1 MPAWLIVCPCA
12 QATRPVVEALL
23 GGYYVVD
30 DLAAALA
37 APVVDGVTYVTPD
50 GARVSLWRPGSRVGL
65 DAGEASGALERKRR
79 IRELEGL
86 EPDLAA
92 VFEHVSDQVVEA
104 NAAVEEARAAEG
116 DAAGEIARLE
126 GERRSLL
133 SEIGRLEQSA
143 NNAEVERVRI
153 SKRREQAC
161 RSRSR
166 CAPARG

>member
-1 MPAWLIVCPCA
+1 MRL
-12 QATRPVVEALL
+12 VV
-23 GGYYVVD
+23 Y
-30 DLAAALA
+30 
-37 APVVDGVTYVTPD
+37 
-50 GARVSLWRPGSRVGL
+50 

-116 DAAGEIARLE
+116 DAAGEIARLG

-153 SKRREQAC
+153 SKRREQAAEAVRAAVVAAIDAQVGVEVEC
-161 RSRSR
+161 VDV
-166 CAPARG
+166 CIDGLVFPKE

>member
-1 MPAWLIVCPCA
+1 M
-12 QATRPVVEALL
+12 
-23 GGYYVVD
+23 
-30 DLAAALA
+30 
-37 APVVDGVTYVTPD
+37 TPD
-50 GARVSLWRPGSRVGL
+50 GARVSCGGLVRVGL

-133 SEIGRLEQSA
+133 SEIGRWSKA
-143 NNAEVERVRI
+143 PTMPRSNACAFQ
-153 SKRREQAC
+153 RREQPP
-161 RSRSR
+161 RRSR
-166 CAPARG
+166 CASAR

>member
-1 MPAWLIVCPCA
+1 M
-12 QATRPVVEALL
+12 
-23 GGYYVVD
+23 
-30 DLAAALA
+30 
-37 APVVDGVTYVTPD
+37 TPD
-50 GARVSLWRPGSRVGL
+50 GARVSCGGLVRVGL

-92 VFEHVSDQVVEA
+92 IFEHASDQVVEA

-133 SEIGRLEQSA
+133 SEIAAWSKASTMPRSSA
-143 NNAEVERVRI
+143 CASPSAASRPPRPFALCARALTSSPVRVT
-153 SKRREQAC
+153 RRVHRQATWSPDC
-161 RSRSR
+161 RGQR
-166 CAPARG
+166 

>member
-1 MPAWLIVCPCA
+1 MSC
-12 QATRPVVEALL
+12 
-23 GGYYVVD
+23 GGLV
-30 DLAAALA
+30 
-37 APVVDGVTYVTPD
+37 
-50 GARVSLWRPGSRVGL
+50 RVGL

-92 VFEHVSDQVVEA
+92 VFEHVSDRVVEA

-153 SKRREQAC
+153 SKRREQAAEAVRAARPRVDELT
-161 RSRSR
+161 RSRDEARAQASDLVSR
-166 CAPARG
+166 LPKQRRARSRAP

>member
-1 MPAWLIVCPCA
+1 MW
-12 QATRPVVEALL
+12 RPMR
-23 GGYYVVD
+23 
-30 DLAAALA
+30 
-37 APVVDGVTYVTPD
+37 
-50 GARVSLWRPGSRVGL
+50 RVSCGGLVRVGL

-92 VFEHVSDQVVEA
+92 IFEHVSDQVVEA
-104 NAAVEEARAAEG
+104 NVAVEEARAAEG

-153 SKRREQAC
+153 SSAASRPLRPSVPLVHAWMNLLARVTKLVRR
-161 RSRSR
+161 RVT
-166 CAPARG
+166 